1 MLNIVSTE
9 VSYFTFTAMRFH
21 LPKLTVFI
29 IIIFVFSFTAVAQNV
44 SVRFSVSTDNRVP
57 VGFATIQ
64 LTSAT
69 DSTVIH
75 QKVSDSIGSA
85 IFNVAE
91 GQYTVNITAVNFTP
105 VTKDVAIKSGSTF
118 FAVQMQTIN
127 KTLGAVVVTASRP
140 LLRQED
146 DKTIVDPES
155 LAATSTNAYEIM
167 EKVPG
172 LFVDS
177 DGNIYLSS
185 TTPATVY
192 INGREQRMSAA
203 DMATLL
209 KNLPPNAIASI
220 EIMRTPSARY
230 DASASGGIVNV
241 VLRKGVRIG
250 LTGSVTV
257 GGNQGRYG
265 NQFVGLNLNNNNGG
279 LTTYLSLQVGRR
291 NTYDELTTVRAF
303 SIDSFLNQEAYTKFA
318 STNYYAGYGFSY
330 GINKKWEVSYDGR
343 LGYNLQNNNSS
354 NLSTITKKGTQGTL
368 FQNLTNVNNRGHN
381 YNLTQGVNLK
391 YKIDS
396 AGSEWTTDLS
406 YTHSPNFVDQFFGT
420 GDGEIDNRLRF
431 FSVQTNFLKKLK
443 HQITFE
449 TGGKTTG
456 VVFNNSTDY
465 FTTTNGNRVKN
476 IARSAAYKYNEN
488 IHSAYVQVSKNFSGI
503 ILKMGTRL
511 ENTNMNGRQLQP
523 NDTSFSLHRTDF
535 FPYIYLSRSLMKIAG
550 YDLRAYLVYRRT
562 ISRPAYENLNPS
574 QRFVDP
580 FLFET
585 GNPNLRPQFT
595 QNYEANVSVDERPI
609 FALGINDTKDIF
621 SQVIYP
627 SDTSNKISLRTYDNL
642 GKNKETYFRILGAL
656 PPGKKYFFVAGA
668 QYNHNNYQGVYEGNK
683 SLAFKRGSW
692 SLFTYHQL
700 KLTPITQIS
709 MNGFVRFKGQQQFY
723 ELGTFGQMNMSF
735 NQQFLNRKLN
745 VTLSCND
752 IFFTNNNTFIFN
764 QGSINANGQR
774 YSDTRRFGIN
784 LRYNFGI
791 KKKEDNNPFNA
802 EGLERGN

>member
-1 MLNIVSTE
+1 MQPDSKKLNE
-9 VSYFTFTAMRFH
+9 
-21 LPKLTVFI
+21 
-29 IIIFVFSFTAVAQNV
+29 
-44 SVRFSVSTDNRVP
+44 
-57 VGFATIQ
+57 
-64 LTSAT
+64 
-69 DSTVIH
+69 
-75 QKVSDSIGSA
+75 
-85 IFNVAE
+85 
-91 GQYTVNITAVNFTP
+91 
-105 VTKDVAIKSGSTF
+105 
-118 FAVQMQTIN
+118 
-127 KTLGAVVVTASRP
+127 VVVTASRP
-140 LLRQED
+140 LMRQED

-155 LAATSTNAYEIM
+155 LAATSTNAYEIL

-220 EIMRTPSARY
+220 EILRTPSARY

-250 LTGSVTV
+250 LTGSVTI

-265 NQFVGLNLNNNNGG
+265 NQFVGFNLNNNNGS
-279 LTTYLSLQVGRR
+279 LTTYLSLQAGRR
-291 NTYDELTTVRAF
+291 NTYDQLTTVRAF
-303 SIDSFLNQEAYTKFA
+303 SVDSFLNQEAYTKFA
-318 STNYYAGYGFSY
+318 STNYYIGYGLSY
-330 GINKKWEVSYDGR
+330 GINKKWEISYDGR
-343 LGYNLQNNNSS
+343 LSYNLQNNNSS
-354 NLSTITKKGTQGTL
+354 NFSTITKKGTQGIL
-368 FQNLTNVNNRGHN
+368 FQNITNVNNKGNN
-381 YNLTQGVNLK
+381 YNLTQGVNVK

-420 GDGEIDNRLRF
+420 GDGAIDNRLRF
-431 FSVQTNFLKKLK
+431 FSAQTNFLKKFK
-443 HQITFE
+443 HQIIVE
-449 TGGKTTG
+449 TGGKTTA
-456 VVFNNSTDY
+456 VAFNNTTDY
-465 FTTTNGNRVKN
+465 FIINNGNRVKN
-476 IARSAAYKYNEN
+476 VSRSAAYKYNEN
-488 IHSAYVQVSKNFSGI
+488 IHSGYLQASKNFSGI
-503 ILKMGTRL
+503 ILKMGTRV
-511 ENTNMNGRQLQP
+511 ENTNMRGRQLQP
-523 NDTSFSLHRTDF
+523 NDTAFAINRTDF

-574 QRFVDP
+574 QRFIDP

-627 SDTSNKISLRTYDNL
+627 ADSSNKVSLRTYDNL

-668 QYNHNNYQGVYEGNK
+668 QYNHNHYQGVYEGNK
-683 SLAFKRGSW
+683 PLGFKRGSW

-700 KLTPITQIS
+700 KLTPITQIT

-723 ELGTFGQMNMSF
+723 ELGTFGQMNLSF
-735 NQQFLNRKLN
+735 NQQLLNRKLN
-745 VTLSCND
+745 VTVSYND
-752 IFFTNNNTFIFN
+752 IFFTNNNAFIFN

-774 YSDTRRFGIN
+774 FSDTRRLGIN
-784 LRYNFGI
+784 LRYN
-791 KKKEDNNPFNA
+791 
-802 EGLERGN
+802 